1 AETVHGHK
9 DWTQFIH
16 ARLEAEQHQLI
27 VTPAKLK
34 SRLVSMA
41 RKDALII
48 IPEGW
53 EEWIAG
59 EIIDIQLLNPD
70 FYYL

>member
-1 AETVHGHK
+1 
-9 DWTQFIH
+9 
-16 ARLEAEQHQLI
+16 
-27 VTPAKLK
+27 
-34 SRLVSMA
+34 MA

-59 EIIDIQLLNPD
+59 EIIEIQLLNAGKET
-70 FYYL
+70 LIQGL